1 MIIIPTP
8 KTNALEKKHQYSGDP
23 AFGEALDLCFALESK
38 LELVK
43 RDLEFRRE
51 LYNYLDQLYNN
62 LYDEVKILR
71 EINRKLIDRINN

>member
-1 MIIIPTP
+1 MITVPTP

-23 AFGEALDLCFALESK
+23 AFCEAIDLCFALESK

-51 LYNYLDQLYNN
+51 LYKYLYH
-62 LYDEVKILR
+62 EIKTLR
-71 EINRKLIDRINN
+71 EINRKLTDKLNN

>member
-1 MIIIPTP
+1 MIIVPTP

-23 AFGEALDLCFALESK
+23 AFCEALDLCFALESK

-51 LYNYLDQLYNN
+51 LYKYLDHLYNN
-62 LYDEVKILR
+62 LCDEAKTLR
-71 EINRKLIDRINN
+71 EINRKLIDKLNN